1 MLVLFFLTCSK
12 LEELVI
18 SYGPKKDYSAVKELH
33 NLKNFIRRWAD
44 TENEIYE
51 IIDALKE
58 CQNLK
63 TVEFSNNNITS
74 MKKFDELPDLTSLN
88 LSSNKIEKID
98 KIGEILT
105 KGGTINLDVDKL
117 KLFTGYSQL
126 VLSNQNLT
134 TLEPLEGLTN
144 LVSLNISNNPEL
156 TLEDEKSQ
164 NILKSMENLTTLNI
178 YGCNITNIKC
188 LNELKNLKTLL
199 MNGNTNNANL
209 KDIEDIISNL
219 DALRVNTETLK
230 TINNCDINK
239 ITKLNIPNSSLKEL
253 PDLSKFIYLTVLR
266 LDSNAQIQ
274 NFEMIS
280 EIESLQNLNLSSNE
294 LHGRMIDFSKL
305 TNLTNL
311 NLSNNLLWSE
321 DLEKL
326 KA

>member
-117 KLFTGYSQL
+117 KLFTGYRQL
-126 VLSNQNLT
+126 ALSKQNLT

-144 LVSLNISNNPEL
+144 LVSLDISNNPEL

-164 NILKSMENLTTLNI
+164 NILKKLI
-178 YGCNITNIKC
+178 QKR
-188 LNELKNLKTLL
+188 LKL
-199 MNGNTNNANL
+199 
-209 KDIEDIISNL
+209 
-219 DALRVNTETLK
+219 
-230 TINNCDINK
+230 
-239 ITKLNIPNSSLKEL
+239 
-253 PDLSKFIYLTVLR
+253 
-266 LDSNAQIQ
+266 
-274 NFEMIS
+274 
-280 EIESLQNLNLSSNE
+280 
-294 LHGRMIDFSKL
+294 
-305 TNLTNL
+305 
-311 NLSNNLLWSE
+311 
-321 DLEKL
+321 
-326 KA
+326 